1 MSGEIDQVAITAW
14 ARLLRAQKVLLE
26 EVEGELKDKGLP
38 PLAWYD
44 VLFELYQHPD
54 RRLRQFEVGEKIL
67 LSKFNLSRLVDRLE
81 KNGLVRRDAC
91 PEDQRGAYV
100 VIIADGKRMLKKMW
114 PTYARA
120 IKESFADHFSKQEL
134 ATLSRLLVKLS

>member
-1 MSGEIDQVAITAW
+1 MSSEIDQAAITAW
-14 ARLLRAQKVLLE
+14 VRLLSAQKVLLRG
-26 EVEGELKDKGLP
+26 VEGELKDKGLP

-44 VLFELYQHPD
+44 VLFELYQHPN
-54 RRLRQFEVGEKIL
+54 RRLRQFEVGEKML

-100 VIIADGKRMLKKMW
+100 VIAADGKRMLKRMW
-114 PTYARA
+114 PTYAKA
-120 IKESFADHFSKQEL
+120 LKQNFADRFSKQEL
-134 ATLSRLLVKLS
+134 ATLSRLLAKLS

>member
-1 MSGEIDQVAITAW
+1 MSREIGQVTVTAW
-14 ARLLRAQKVLLE
+14 ARLLRVQKLLLE
-26 EVEGELKDKGLP
+26 EVEGELKEKGLP

-44 VLFELYQHPD
+44 VLFELYQRPD
-54 RRLRQFEVGEKIL
+54 RRLRQFEIGERML

-100 VIIADGKRMLKKMW
+100 VITADGKKMLKKMW
-114 PTYARA
+114 PTYAKA
-120 IKESFADHFSKQEL
+120 LKENFADHFSKQEL
-134 ATLSRLLVKLS
+134 TMLSLLLAKLS

>member
-1 MSGEIDQVAITAW
+1 MSRHIDQTAITAW

-44 VLFELYQHPD
+44 VLFELYRHPD
-54 RRLRQFEVGEKIL
+54 RRLRQFEIGAKML

-81 KNGLVRRDAC
+81 KSGLVRRDTC

-100 VIIADGKRMLKKMW
+100 VITADGKRMLKKMW
-114 PTYARA
+114 PTYEKSL
-120 IKESFADHFSKQEL
+120 KENFSDHFSKQEL
-134 ATLSRLLVKLS
+134 TTLSRLLVKIC

>member
-1 MSGEIDQVAITAW
+1 MDREIAQSAIATW
-14 ARLLRAQKVLLE
+14 VQLLRVQKVLLE
-26 EVEGELKDKGLP
+26 EVEGALKAKGLP

-54 RRLRQFEVGEKIL
+54 RRLRQFEIGEKML

-81 KNGLVRRDAC
+81 QHGLVRRDPC

-100 VIIADGKRMLKKMW
+100 VVTTAGKGTLKKMW
-114 PTYARA
+114 PTYKKA
-120 IKESFADHFSKQEL
+120 IKKHFADHFSKQEL
-134 ATLSRLLVKLS
+134 AALSRLLGKLS